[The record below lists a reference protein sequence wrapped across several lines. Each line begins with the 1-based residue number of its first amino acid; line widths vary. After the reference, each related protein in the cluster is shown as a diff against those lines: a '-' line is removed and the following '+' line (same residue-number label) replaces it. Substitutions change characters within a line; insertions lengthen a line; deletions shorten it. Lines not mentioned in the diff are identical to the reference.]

1 MENPME
7 KRNFL
12 FDNLKCLLIF
22 LVVYA
27 HFIENFQSIYASE
40 LTFLR
45 FMQTFIE
52 KMLQKVLVHVDKKR
66 VFFLN

>member
-1 MENPME
+1 MENGKE
-7 KRNFL
+7 NRNIL

-40 LTFLR
+40 PTFLR
-45 FMQTFIE
+45 FMQPFIE